1 MIETLEL
8 SFSANNL
15 KRFFYRLHSKYSDK
29 GRSEM
34 SSLSNVSLGWSFSML
49 CPDIPLIYSSPIC
62 CEDVPEWAR
71 TEDSDKSWMFVNKCV
86 HVRTRPLHPAICAMT
101 SPNITY
107 AAPPLEAGTLRQ
119 WIFITPGGF
128 TLTRKTS
135 VPSGLTYCWILTWC
149 GYYYSLG
156 SVHHSLVIELQTEIS
171 QSRR

>member
-15 KRFFYRLHSKYSDK
+15 KWFYAVYTQNIPTRADL
-29 GRSEM
+29 RWVVWA
-34 SSLSNVSLGWSFSML
+34 NVSLGWSFSML

-149 GYYYSLG
+149 VDTTTL
-156 SVHHSLVIELQTEIS
+156 LVLFTIL
-171 QSRR
+171 